1 MGLKLE
7 KRRELLAVRL
17 ENIAEPIRISESID
31 GSPQEIVAA
40 AKELSLEGIIAKRK
54 DSVYQPG
61 KRSRAGSSTRLTSFD
76 LSSSEDTHQVIR
88 STRSLSAT
96 MRVMT

>member
-61 KRSRAGSSTRLTSFD
+61 KRSRAWLKYKINKFRPFVNETDHTAL
-76 LSSSEDTHQVIR
+76 
-88 STRSLSAT
+88 
-96 MRVMT
+96 